1 MRAAFSKTELE
12 SELSSRFASA
22 FKIQEKRPGEVIP
35 TGIPQIDSLTLG
47 GLPRGAITEIFGP
60 ASSGRTSFMLSA
72 LAHASNHEE
81 VCALVDTSNAFDPTS
96 GARAE
101 VNCERLLWIRCDN
114 NLERAFKA
122 TDLLLQGGGFG
133 LVLLDLGDV
142 PAQSA
147 KRIISSWWYRFRR
160 TLEATPTALVVIAED
175 TCVRSCAA
183 LSLELRGETCL
194 WSNDR
199 WERRP
204 AGSPSGQPRWS
215 ARPVGLNVSDDATG
229 QAGFHGSAR
238 SLSHSR
244 RHLSA
249 VSDPAVAVFPQRLL
263 LPHANLLQGL
273 SFQVECQRR
282 STSTIERRPSELPQD
297 KTDLLR
303 ATAVMRSTPRGSG
316 WGLLS

>member
-22 FKIQEKRPGEVIP
+22 FKIAEKRPGEVIP
-35 TGIPQIDSLTLG
+35 TGIPQIDSFTQG
-47 GLPRGAITEIFGP
+47 GLPRGAITEVFGP

-142 PAQSA
+142 PAKSA

-160 TLEATPTALVVIAED
+160 TLEATTTALVVIAED

-183 LSLELRGETCL
+183 LSLELRADTCL

-199 WERRP
+199 WEHDWGRRQ
-204 AGSPSGQPRWS
+204 AESQSQPRWG
-215 ARPVGLNVSDDATG
+215 ARPVCPNERDHVTEQTSCLRFQPKAV
-229 QAGFHGSAR
+229 
-238 SLSHSR
+238 
-244 RHLSA
+244 RHLSV
-249 VSDPAVAVFPQRLL
+249 VSDPADARSRARIRMPKGLPSVAVGQR
-263 LPHANLLQGL
+263 PIETPPNPVRSIVPYPEGITFAGDVRLLQGRTVCW
-273 SFQVECQRR
+273 FVHRGRR
-282 STSTIERRPSELPQD
+282 
-297 KTDLLR
+297 
-303 ATAVMRSTPRGSG
+303 
-316 WGLLS
+316 